1 MSNYA
6 ESAFCQKL
14 QNKRV
19 VPKGHLNAKN
29 ARELEKVLFDL
40 LINRNQPIY
49 TLFTLISNFN
59 FWYFNVLKVIKLIKT
74 LMCLMC
80 FVVFASY
87 TVDDKTI

>member
-1 MSNYA
+1 MPKMP
-6 ESAFCQKL
+6 ESWK
-14 QNKRV
+14 
-19 VPKGHLNAKN
+19 
-29 ARELEKVLFDL
+29 KVLFDL
-40 LINRNQPIY
+40 LINCNQPIY
-49 TLFTLISNFN
+49 ILFTLISNFN